1 MKDIIK
7 IGSELIKKIGNNRNK
22 STKSKADFFFK
33 SSTKLSNLYPTDQ
46 EKKKQ
51 RIKETQTEMIRN
63 ERGYNYWPQKNKCYE
78 EFYSNIKDELDEGQM
93 PRKTETSKT
102 DSGRNR
108 PS

>member
-7 IGSELIKKIGNNRNK
+7 IGSELIKKQEIIETNQQNQK
-22 STKSKADFFFK
+22 LIFFK